1 MQWYVSQKKESNFN
15 RWNTIQPWTHQNVID
30 WKKQKKTE
38 KKMSGKHGQIQNK
51 IGICSYYIPDRL
63 VFEQSITTALAPSKA
78 HHVVV
83 FPLCWWFPPQETA
96 QPHQPPTYIHIWYMY
111 TIYNMFNQW
120 IFLLK
125 SISSTFHHFR
135 DLPGPWFNKKMSSYQ
150 YRKSH
155 CGDKTVV
162 RSSYLHN
169 GISYA
174 GKMTSF
180 YWISPQKCKSF
191 IHSPYTNVKS
201 SQARLHLG

>member
-1 MQWYVSQKKESNFN
+1 MSAKRKRVISTDEIQFNHEHAKMLLTKKN
-15 RWNTIQPWTHQNVID
+15 R
-30 WKKQKKTE
+30 E
-38 KKMSGKHGQIQNK
+38 KMSVKHGLIPNI
-51 IGICSYYIPDRL
+51 IGICSYCIPDRP
-63 VFEQSITTALAPSKA
+63 VFGQRITTALAPSKA
-78 HHVVV
+78 DHMVV
-83 FPLCWWFPPQETA
+83 FRLYWCCPPQEPS
-96 QPHQPPTYIHIWYMY
+96 QPRPPPAYIHILYMY
-111 TIYNMFNQW
+111 MIYNMFNQW

-155 CGDKTVV
+155 CGNKTVV

-174 GKMTSF
+174 GKITSF
-180 YWISPQKCKSF
+180 YWISPPKCKSF
-191 IHSPYTNVKS
+191 IHSPYINVQS